1 MALTEEQ
8 LTASLTEAM
17 KARDAQRVAVL
28 RGVVAAAKNL
38 KVEKRLAQ
46 LPPADL
52 EQVVR
57 REMKQRD
64 EAEAFAVQG
73 GRTDLVEQNRAERA
87 ILDALVPPLLEG
99 AELEATIRAIIAE
112 LGATAMGPIMGAL
125 RERLAGRYDGKQ
137 ASEIVRRILAG

>member
-28 RGVVAAAKNL
+28 RSVVAAAKNL

-46 LPPADL
+46 LPSADL

-73 GRTDLVEQNRAERA
+73 GRADLVEQNRAERA